1 MGDERIPKS
10 MLYSKLVDGTLKR
23 SLPTLRFK
31 DVCKRDLKNLNI
43 GTDKWEE
50 LTNERKK
57 CRSSVYKCLKEREN
71 QFFIRSNYTK
81 NSK

>member
-1 MGDERIPKS
+1 
-10 MLYSKLVDGTLKR
+10 MLYSELVNCRRKR
-23 SLPTLRFK
+23 GQPTVRFK
-31 DVCKRDLKNLNI
+31 NVCKCDLKSLNF